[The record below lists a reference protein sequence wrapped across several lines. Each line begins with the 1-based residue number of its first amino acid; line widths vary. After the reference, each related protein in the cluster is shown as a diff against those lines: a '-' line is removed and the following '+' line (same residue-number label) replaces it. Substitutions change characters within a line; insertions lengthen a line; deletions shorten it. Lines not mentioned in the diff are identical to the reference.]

1 MTLGGNVLT
10 VVDTYKYLGHVIRND
25 LDDDADMQ
33 EKVNMLYAKS
43 NLLRHYFHY
52 CTTDV
57 KRCLFEAYFG
67 NIYLCALWA
76 NFKKNMF
83 RRFIVAYNNAYR
95 ILHRLPMRCSA
106 NFMFAINN
114 VKSCK
119 CLIRRAIF
127 SMKTRVYASINNI
140 IQCIVHSDIYFTSLL
155 RRQWN
160 IMLYNIL

>member
-10 VVDTYKYLGHVIRND
+10 FVDTYKYLGHVIRND

-76 NFKKNMF
+76 NFKGQ
-83 RRFIVAYNNAYR
+83 RRGRPTKRQRWVSYNKRQRNGRRPKY
-95 ILHRLPMRCSA
+95 ILQ
-106 NFMFAINN
+106 
-114 VKSCK
+114 
-119 CLIRRAIF
+119 F
-127 SMKTRVYASINNI
+127 SVYIGG
-140 IQCIVHSDIYFTSLL
+140 QE
-155 RRQWN
+155 
-160 IMLYNIL
+160 